1 MAQVLDELV
10 LSLGIDDRDFT
21 AGEQAVHAAL
31 NRLTTVMEGVADTF
45 SQGQKKTSESLE
57 KPEKM
62 LIKRPVE
69 WKMPGNGRPVFFQGS
84 VARFWLLRVSV

>member
-31 NRLTTVMEGVADTF
+31 T
-45 SQGQKKTSESLE
+45 
-57 KPEKM
+57 
-62 LIKRPVE
+62 
-69 WKMPGNGRPVFFQGS
+69 GS
-84 VARFWLLRVSV
+84 RR

>member
-45 SQGQKKTSESLE
+45 SQ
-57 KPEKM
+57 
-62 LIKRPVE
+62 
-69 WKMPGNGRPVFFQGS
+69 
-84 VARFWLLRVSV
+84 